1 MKSIVIVPVRYL
13 REVNVLMQKQNSSY
27 TRKHANQQSHDNLT
41 ESNISTKDSSTIKR
55 HSSNGSN
62 LYETK
67 RISLRLCYIFHR
79 SSTSNETLTLS
90 STNLPIAPTSN
101 SNGSI
106 LDLILPYAQTCYSL
120 RFHDDL
126 QAKKWF
132 HILHSKISRCLL
144 EILPEIEEYFYSSRN
159 ASEVKALGWL
169 TEQISNDEQI
179 VKCWKPVFL
188 VLTDAEICFLCCAP
202 VSRQTCREPDVV
214 YPILSAR

>member
-1 MKSIVIVPVRYL
+1 
-13 REVNVLMQKQNSSY
+13 MQKQNSSY
-27 TRKHANQQSHDNLT
+27 SRKHANQQSHDNLT
-41 ESNISTKDSSTIKR
+41 ESNLSSLNSPTKDSSNDST
-55 HSSNGSN
+55 

-67 RISLRLCYIFHR
+67 RISLRLCYIFRR
-79 SSTSNETLTLS
+79 SSTTNETLTLS
-90 STNLPIAPTSN
+90 STNLPIAPSPTSN
-101 SNGSI
+101 SNSSI

-120 RFHDDL
+120 HFQDEM

-169 TEQISNDEQI
+169 TEQISTDEQI
-179 VKCWKPVFL
+179 TKSWKPVFL

-202 VSRQTCREPDVV
+202 VSRQTCREPDVI
-214 YPILSAR
+214 YPILSTR